1 MLYFIMG
8 NLWSLFY
15 VRKQYILSFR
25 LLPFRINSET
35 KLAVIDTISRLC
47 ANKNDYNMVYDMI

>member
-1 MLYFIMG
+1 MG